1 MFFIGID
8 LADKSF
14 DFCIVNLYGDVVS
27 RGREEMRGSSP
38 SSELLTEKGL
48 MHQAASSHL
57 KTPGAGLLSF
67 SA

>member
-27 RGREEMRGSSP
+27 RGREEMSDEGFSS
-38 SSELLTEKGL
+38 KGL
-48 MHQAASSHL
+48 MHQTASSHL